1 MMAKITKGRGFGGAV
16 RYVMQEAKEAKLLDS
31 KDVLTTSK
39 ESIIHSFCLQSQL
52 RPRVAVVVGHI
63 SLDFS
68 AEDVDKID
76 DDLMRQVAQEYM
88 QRMHILNTQYIL
100 VRHYDREHPHCHLV
114 FNRIDNNGRL
124 ISDKN
129 DRVRSAKIC
138 KELTEK
144 HHLHMAKGKDHVHRE
159 RLRGADAVKYQIYDA
174 LVSVTPKCKNWE
186 ELRSALMKH
195 GISMHFVHRGNTTEI
210 QGIVFEKDGLHFNG
224 SKVDRQFSFSKISR
238 TLVENANRERR
249 SSWQGQNVRRGSSF
263 GRTAMSMASSTAD
276 AASSIGSS
284 IISGATH
291 VLTVAATPSVSGDG
305 SSVGGGSSIDLA
317 DDEYIDEYGIRRKKR
332 RGMRR

>member
-16 RYVMQEAKEAKLLDS
+16 RYVMQEKKEAKLLDS
-31 KDVLTTSK
+31 KDVLTTNK
-39 ESIIHSFCLQSQL
+39 ESIIHSFFLQSQL
-52 RPRVAVVVGHI
+52 RPRVSVVVGHI

-68 AEDVDKID
+68 VEDVDKID
-76 DDLMRQVAQEYM
+76 DDLMRQVTHEYM
-88 QRMHILNTQYIL
+88 QRMHIQNTQYIL
-100 VRHYDREHPHCHLV
+100 VRHYDREHPHCHLI

-124 ISDKN
+124 ISDKS

-138 KELTEK
+138 KELTEI

-174 LVSVTPKCKNWE
+174 LVCVTPKCMNWD
-186 ELRSALMKH
+186 ELRSALKKH
-195 GISMHFVHRGNTTEI
+195 GINMDFIHRGNTTEI

-224 SKVDRQFSFSKISR
+224 SKIDRQFSFSKISR

-249 SSWQGQNVRRGSSF
+249 SSWQGRGRSGSFF
-263 GRTAMSMASSTAD
+263 GRTAMSMASSTASS
-276 AASSIGSS
+276 ASSIGST
-284 IISGATH
+284 IVSGATH
-291 VLTVAATPSVSGDG
+291 VLTVAATPSVSGDV
-305 SSVGGGSSIDLA
+305 SPVGGGSSVDLA

>member
-1 MMAKITKGRGFGGAV
+1 MMAKITKGRNYGGAV
-16 RYVMQEAKEAKLLDS
+16 RYVMQEKKEAKVIDS
-31 KDVLTTSK
+31 KDVLTTNK
-39 ESIIHSFCLQSQL
+39 ASIIHSFCLQSQL
-52 RPRVAVVVGHI
+52 RPRVSVVVGHI

-68 AEDVDKID
+68 VEDVDRID
-76 DDLMRQVAQEYM
+76 DDMMRQVAHEYM

-100 VRHYDREHPHCHLV
+100 VRHYDREHPHCHLI

-129 DRVRSAKIC
+129 DTVRSTKIC

-174 LVSVTPKCKNWE
+174 LVSVTPKCKNWD
-186 ELRSALMKH
+186 ELRSALKKQ
-195 GISMHFVHRGNTTEI
+195 GINMDFIHRGNTTEI
-210 QGIVFEKDGLHFNG
+210 QGIVFEKNGLHFNG
-224 SKVDRQFSFSKISR
+224 SKVDRQFSFSKISQ
-238 TLVENANRERR
+238 TLVENVNRERR
-249 SSWQGQNVRRGSSF
+249 SSWQGQYGRSGSSL
-263 GRTAMSMASSTAD
+263 GKTAISVASSTAG

-284 IISGATH
+284 IISGAAH
-291 VLTVAATPSVSGDG
+291 VLTVAATPSVS
-305 SSVGGGSSIDLA
+305 SEVSPVGGSSSVDLA

>member
-16 RYVMQEAKEAKLLDS
+16 RYVMQEKKEAKLLDS
-31 KDVLTTSK
+31 KDVLTTNK
-39 ESIIHSFCLQSQL
+39 ESIIHSFFLQSQL
-52 RPRVAVVVGHI
+52 RPRVSVVVGHI

-68 AEDVDKID
+68 VEDVDKID
-76 DDLMRQVAQEYM
+76 DDLMRQVAHEYM
-88 QRMHILNTQYIL
+88 QRMHIQNTQYIL

-114 FNRIDNNGRL
+114 FNRIDNNGHL

-144 HHLHMAKGKDHVHRE
+144 YHLHMAKGKDHVHRE

-186 ELRSALMKH
+186 ELRSALKKH
-195 GISMHFVHRGNTTEI
+195 GITMNFIHRGNTTEI

-224 SKVDRQFSFSKISR
+224 SKVDRQFSFSKISK

-249 SSWQGQNVRRGSSF
+249 SSWQGCGRCGASF
-263 GRTAMSMASSTAD
+263 GRTAMSIASSTART
-276 AASSIGSS
+276 ASSFGNS
-284 IISGATH
+284 IVSGTAH
-291 VLTVAATPSVSGDG
+291 VLTVAATPPVSGEA
-305 SSVGGGSSIDLA
+305 SPVGGGSSIDLA

>member
-31 KDVLTTSK
+31 KDVLTTNK
-39 ESIIHSFCLQSQL
+39 ESIIHSFFLQSQL
-52 RPRVAVVVGHI
+52 RPRVSVVVGHI

-68 AEDVDKID
+68 VEDVDKID
-76 DDLMRQVAQEYM
+76 DDLMRKVAHEYM

-114 FNRIDNNGRL
+114 FNRIDNNGHL

-144 HHLHMAKGKDHVHRE
+144 YHLHMAKGKDHVHRE

-186 ELRSALMKH
+186 ELRSALKKH
-195 GISMHFVHRGNTTEI
+195 GITMDFIHRGNTTEI
-210 QGIVFEKDGLHFNG
+210 QVIVFEKDGLHFNG
-224 SKVDRQFSFSKISR
+224 SKVDRQFSFSKISK

-249 SSWQGQNVRRGSSF
+249 SSWQGCGRCGASF
-263 GRTAMSMASSTAD
+263 GRTTISIASSTART
-276 AASSIGSS
+276 ASSFGNS
-284 IISGATH
+284 IVSGTAH
-291 VLTVAATPSVSGDG
+291 VLTVAATLPVSGEA
-305 SSVGGGSSIDLA
+305 SPVGGGSSIDLA